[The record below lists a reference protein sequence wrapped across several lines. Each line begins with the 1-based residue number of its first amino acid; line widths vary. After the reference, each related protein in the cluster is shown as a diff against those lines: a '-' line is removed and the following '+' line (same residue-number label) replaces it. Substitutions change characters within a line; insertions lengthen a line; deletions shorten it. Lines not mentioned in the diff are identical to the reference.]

1 MYVTWLTSTGSSIPD
16 SKKPTEHEKEDQ
28 VAKISGAVRTIL
40 ESVGEDPNREGLQ
53 DTPSRYA
60 KALLFFTKG
69 YQEDPH
75 DILNG
80 AIFRENHNE
89 LVMVTD
95 MELSSLCEHHLLP
108 FTGRV
113 RQPPSLHPSDS
124 HPSHRYT
131 SATSLTTMSSGSP
144 SSLGSLRFT
153 PADSRCKSA

>member
-1 MYVTWLTSTGSSIPD
+1 MDVTWLTSIGSSILD
-16 SKKPTEHEKEDQ
+16 SKKSVEHGKDDK
-28 VAKISGAVRTIL
+28 VNKIAGAVRTIL

-60 KALLFFTKG
+60 NALLFFTKG

-80 AIFRENHNE
+80 AIFGEGHNE

-95 MELSSLCEHHLLP
+95 MEVFSLCEHHLVP

-113 RQPPSLHPSDS
+113 RQNVPSSAYVSYPSNRCISD
-124 HPSHRYT
+124 
-131 SATSLTTMSSGSP
+131 TSLITM
-144 SSLGSLRFT
+144 
-153 PADSRCKSA
+153 